1 MNINKIKK
9 ASLAITFSF
18 LVPLLVLPLAITNK
32 TNNINQSNNANQAVI
47 SNNGLESDV
56 STSSTIPLDS
66 NSTQTFYPIAT
77 ASLATW
83 ATFNTVHKDSVIVNS
98 KTLGSGIIAPVSTT
112 DISKGTDP
120 KHPELNGPYQFVFY
134 NNDNGSL
141 DYNYNLTKD
150 GKTFQIGFDQYLLD
164 YFVNGDYFYVL
175 VIQNDVQT
183 INFNC
188 FNLGTGVYDTTR
200 SFQNKF
206 DESLHSGNSDSF
218 DVNRSKTLL
227 IAGASS
233 YEDPNNYFIVVN
245 STSNKIEQ
253 EKLYAFDLSSSKL
266 LGESLHFDVPNA
278 SYKLIELPFGI
289 VEYNGELI
297 IYYFSWNF
305 WDISTTTYSY
315 DSNKKGSDMF
325 TQTAIWSGPQDSSET
340 WAPPK
345 NERIYWLFLNG
356 GGVSPSQLRT
366 FMIPINK
373 TEFYSFFYIANPAD
387 QRSHESSS
395 QTVCPSNWLAT
406 AKLDTNHKDRWN
418 GDYGNKEDPSLFFKW
433 ISLNTL
439 VGSAK
444 GFGGVDHTYSS
455 IGYSN
460 DTLYVEEIAGQVAN
474 KDPTKPKQDV
484 YRIYEI
490 PATSSDKNIT
500 TIDDI
505 FGTQAQLASGAKTRI
520 NDSNKNY
527 MYTSTIGMVDENGSP
542 LIANPRMM
550 VTDTGGAVIYDL
562 NKICAPTINEY
573 QVAKSNKT
581 YKDPIDQKS
590 SNLVSTLYNYQ
601 PGNNVP
607 SFNDILDGAIFNN
620 VINEYKFNNK
630 YSRNVSTDDIE
641 KVFNSEISEVNKAYA
656 GNTNI
661 EIDNLN
667 VKSKDFFTGTLD
679 YSYSVTG
686 ADAWSNTGAYEDYSV
701 SQDVFLFDWEV
712 AGSIIGV
719 GIFLI
724 LLLASLGGYYYNKK
738 KKAKRPSRNLRSGRS
753 GKSPGHRSKPYT
765 NSRSSNSRNR
775 SSTNKSSSR
784 RR

>member
-1 MNINKIKK
+1 MHINNKAKIG
-9 ASLAITFSF
+9 LAITLSVIIPI
-18 LVPLLVLPLAITNK
+18 LTLPFVSTNQL
-32 TNNINQSNNANQAVI
+32 NNVNQAVI
-47 SNNGLESDV
+47 SNNSLESNV
-56 STSSTIPLDS
+56 TTSSTIPLDS
-66 NSTQTFYPIAT
+66 NSSQTFYPIAT

-83 ATFNTVHKDSVIVNS
+83 ATFNTVHKDSVIINS
-98 KTLGSGIIAPVSTT
+98 KTLGSGIIAPVSIT
-112 DISKGTDP
+112 DIAKA
-120 KHPELNGPYQFVFY
+120 NGPYQFVFY
-134 NNDNGSL
+134 NNKNGSL

-150 GKTFQIGFDQYLLD
+150 SNIFQIRANQYLLD
-164 YFVNGDYFYVL
+164 YFVNGDYFYVI
-175 VIQNDVQT
+175 VIENDAQT

-188 FNLGTGVYDTTR
+188 FNLDTGVYDNSR

-206 DESLHSGNSDSF
+206 DEPISSASPDSGEIA
-218 DVNRSKTLL
+218 RSKTLF
-227 IAGASS
+227 ATGGAT
-233 YEDPNNYFIVVN
+233 YEDPNTYLIATGVVH
-245 STSNKIEQ
+245 SSSNIEQ
-253 EKLYAFDLSSSKL
+253 EKLYAFDLSTSKL
-266 LGESLHFDVPNA
+266 LATSVFFNA
-278 SYKLIELPFGI
+278 PYTLDKNTSVEIPIGL
-289 VEYNGELI
+289 VEYNGEII
-297 IYYFSWNF
+297 IY
-305 WDISTTTYSY
+305 SY
-315 DSNKKGSDMF
+315 AWTWFNMSSITLSFDPNKKGSDMF
-325 TQTAIWSGPQDSSET
+325 ALTGTWQGDTDNMA
-340 WAPPK
+340 WAPPI
-345 NERIYWLFLNG
+345 NQTIWWTFLNG
-356 GGVSPSQLRT
+356 GGISSGQLRT

-373 TEFYSFFYIANPAD
+373 TEFYSFFYLVNPAD
-387 QRSHESSS
+387 QREHRTGK
-395 QTVCPSNWLAT
+395 QTIPPSNWLSV

-418 GDYGNKEDPSLFFKW
+418 GDYNNKEDPGLFYKW

-444 GFGGVDHTYSS
+444 GFGGTDHTYSS
-455 IGYSN
+455 IGYS
-460 DTLYVEEIAGQVAN
+460 DDALYVEEIAGQVAN
-474 KDPTKPKQDV
+474 KDPTKAKQDV

-490 PATSSDKNIT
+490 PPTSSDKNIT

-505 FGTQAQLASGAKTRI
+505 FGTQAQLASRDKTRI

-542 LIANPRMM
+542 IIANPRML
-550 VTDTGGAVIYDL
+550 VTDTGGAVVYDL

-573 QVAKSNKT
+573 QVGKSNKT

-601 PGNNVP
+601 PGNKIP

-620 VINEYKFNNK
+620 VINENKFNNK

-641 KVFNSEISEVNKAYA
+641 KVFNSEISEVNKAYI
-656 GNTNI
+656 GNANI

-686 ADAWSNTGAYEDYSV
+686 ADAWTNTGAYEDYSV

-712 AGSIIGV
+712 AGSIIGA

-738 KKAKRPSRNLRSGRS
+738 KKAKRPFRS
-753 GKSPGHRSKPYT
+753 HRGGVQIQKYKSKPHT